1 MNTSRISLL
10 ASLLNKNSL
19 DLIVLNPGPTMV
31 YITGLQFHLMERP
44 TLFILNAQ
52 GKAAMILPELEVL
65 KIKATLPDMECFTY
79 NDNPGIWGTVIN
91 TAFAGYQLSSP
102 RIGIEP
108 NRMRYMELNFIQQSL
123 KAPQFT
129 SAEPIIS
136 SMRIQKDQSEIER
149 MRIAVDIAQQALKN
163 TLPLIK
169 TGMSEKRIAAELT
182 INMLR
187 AGSDP
192 ELPFPPI
199 VSSGPNS
206 ANPHAE
212 PSDRKVQAGDTVVID
227 WGASHQ
233 GYFSDLTRTIALGT
247 LDEELYK
254 IYETV
259 KHANQA
265 GRDTAKPGIP
275 AGDVDLAGRNVIVEA
290 GYGQQFTHRIGHGLG
305 LEAHE
310 EPYMF
315 SENGVILTPG
325 MTFTIEPGIYLPGK
339 GGVRIEDDIVITED
353 GCESLS
359 TMVRELITLSGN

>member
-1 MNTSRISLL
+1 MNVNRISRLATLL
-10 ASLLNKNSL
+10 KKSPL

-31 YITGLQFHLMERP
+31 YLTGMQFHLMERP
-44 TLFILNAQ
+44 TLFILSSQ
-52 GKAAMILPELEVL
+52 GKSAMILPELEVL
-65 KIKATLPDMECFTY
+65 KLNSTLPDMECFTY
-79 NDNPGIWGTVIN
+79 NDNPGLWGTVIK
-91 TAFAGYQLSSP
+91 TAFNGYQLSSP

-108 NRMRYMELNFIQQSL
+108 NRMRYLELNFIQQSVQ
-123 KAPQFT
+123 APQF
-129 SAEPIIS
+129 SSIEPLIS
-136 SMRIQKDQSEIER
+136 SMRIQKDQTEIER
-149 MRIAVDIAQQALKN
+149 MRTAVEIAQQALKN

-169 TGMSEKRIAAELT
+169 IGMSEKSIAAELT

-212 PSDRKVQAGDTVVID
+212 PSDRIIQTGETVVID

-233 GYFSDLTRTIALGT
+233 GYLSDLTRTIAIGP
-247 LDEELYK
+247 LDEELSK

-275 AGDVDLAGRNVIVEA
+275 AGDVDRSGRKVIVGA
-290 GYGQQFTHRIGHGLG
+290 GYGNQFTHRIGHGLG

-315 SENGVILTPG
+315 SENEMILTPG
-325 MTFTIEPGIYLPGK
+325 MTFTIEPGIYLPGR
-339 GGVRIEDDIVITED
+339 GGVRIEDDIVVTED

-359 TMVRELITLSGN
+359 TMDRELITLSGN

>member
-1 MNTSRISLL
+1 MNKSRILRL
-10 ASLLNKNSL
+10 ASLLNKSPL
-19 DLIVLNPGPTMV
+19 DMIVLNPGPTMV

-44 TLFILNAQ
+44 TLFILSSQ
-52 GKAAMILPELEVL
+52 GKAAMILPELEIL

-79 NDNPGIWGTVIN
+79 NDNPGIWGTVIK
-91 TAFAGYQLSSP
+91 TAFTGYQLSSP

-108 NRMRYMELNFIQQSL
+108 NRMRYLELNFIQQSVQ
-123 KAPQFT
+123 APQF
-129 SAEPIIS
+129 SSVEPLIS
-136 SMRIQKDQSEIER
+136 SMRIQKDQTEIK
-149 MRIAVDIAQQALKN
+149 MMHTAVDIAQQALKN

-169 TGMSEKRIAAELT
+169 IGMSEKSIAAELT

-212 PSDRKVQAGDTVVID
+212 PSDRKIQAGDTVVID
-227 WGASHQ
+227 WGASHK
-233 GYFSDLTRTIALGT
+233 GYFSDLTRTIAIGT
-247 LDEELYK
+247 LDEELFT
-254 IYETV
+254 IYEAV
-259 KHANQA
+259 KHANHA
-265 GRDTAKPGIP
+265 GRGTAKPGIP
-275 AGDVDLAGRNVIVEA
+275 AGDVDRSGRKVIVEA
-290 GYGQQFTHRIGHGLG
+290 GYGHQFTHRIGHGLG

-315 SENGVILTPG
+315 SENEMILIPG

-339 GGVRIEDDIVITED
+339 GGVRIEDDVVITED

-359 TMVRELITLSGN
+359 TMDRDLITLSGT

>member
-1 MNTSRISLL
+1 MNKSRISRL
-10 ASLLNKNSL
+10 ASLLKKSPL
-19 DLIVLNPGPTMV
+19 DLIVLNPGPTLV
-31 YITGLQFHLMERP
+31 YITSLQFHLMERP
-44 TLFILNAQ
+44 TLFILSSQ

-65 KIKATLPDMECFTY
+65 KIKATLPNLECFTY
-79 NDNPGIWGTVIN
+79 KDNPGIWGTVIK
-91 TAFAGYQLSSP
+91 TAFTGYQLSSP

-108 NRMRYMELNFIQQSL
+108 NRMRYLELNFIQQSVQ
-123 KAPQFT
+123 APQFF
-129 SAEPIIS
+129 SVEHLIS
-136 SMRIQKDQSEIER
+136 SMRIQKDKTEIER
-149 MRIAVDIAQQALKN
+149 MRTAVDIAQQALKN

-169 TGMSEKRIAAELT
+169 IGMSEKSIAAELT

-212 PSDRKVQAGDTVVID
+212 PSGRKVQSGDSVVID

-233 GYFSDLTRTIALGT
+233 GYFSDLTRTIGIGT
-247 LDEELYK
+247 LDVELLN
-254 IYETV
+254 IYEAV

-275 AGDVDLAGRNVIVEA
+275 AGDVDRAGRKVIEEA
-290 GYGQQFTHRIGHGLG
+290 GYGDRFTHRIGHGLG

-315 SENGVILTPG
+315 SENGMTLTPG
-325 MTFTIEPGIYLPGK
+325 MTFTIEPGIYLPVK

-359 TMVRELITLSGN
+359 TMDRELITLTGY